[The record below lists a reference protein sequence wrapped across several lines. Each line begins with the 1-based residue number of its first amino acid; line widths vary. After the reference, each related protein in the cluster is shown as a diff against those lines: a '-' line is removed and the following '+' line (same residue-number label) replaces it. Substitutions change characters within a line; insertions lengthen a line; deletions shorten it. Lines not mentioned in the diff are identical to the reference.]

1 MAWSSTTISL
11 LGNIFLVQLARKMF
25 PRRLIVVE
33 DQAIQPAKQAPVC
46 VIEHVLGDYTTS
58 HFEVVSYGNSNY
70 QNAVYTIYTDCGKN
84 KNGKLT
90 ID

>member
-1 MAWSSTTISL
+1 
-11 LGNIFLVQLARKMF
+11 MF

-58 HFEVVSYGNSNY
+58 HLEVVSYGTSLPKY
-70 QNAVYTIYTDCGKN
+70 KSVMQKKISYKRKSQTITSTNNFY
-84 KNGKLT
+84 LAYY
-90 ID
+90 

>member
-1 MAWSSTTISL
+1 MSSKSR
-11 LGNIFLVQLARKMF
+11 VV
-25 PRRLIVVE
+25 VVE

-90 ID
+90 TSKWLVV

>member
-1 MAWSSTTISL
+1 VKAALCKKKLKKDQIK
-11 LGNIFLVQLARKMF
+11 VQLARKMF

-58 HFEVVSYGNSNY
+58 HFEVVSYGNSNFFSSLG
-70 QNAVYTIYTDCGKN
+70 TDTGKSCLEN
-84 KNGKLT
+84 LK
-90 ID
+90 